1 MNFPHTFWLDTIW
14 LIPVF
19 PLVGAILMMLLGRYE
34 FLDPQDE
41 CTALEN
47 HHHHDRG
54 HDQDLR
60 SPGGLRWAIGPLC
73 SGFVLLSFLWSLGAV
88 LTGRTEQI
96 LFTWVAGLPFPT
108 FDSRPAVLAA
118 DWGYLLDPLS
128 AVMIL
133 MVTGIGF
140 LIHVYSIAY
149 MEHDGGLY
157 RYFGCLNLFVFFML
171 ILVMANNY
179 LLLFIG
185 WEGVGLASYLL
196 IGFYFKRKPASDAAM
211 KAFLMNR
218 LGDAGYLMALFFLLG
233 IFGTLRFTAIEASAH
248 PLLPWAT
255 LLLLVAATGKSAQ
268 IPLFT
273 WLPDAMEG
281 PTPVSALIHA
291 ATMVT
296 AGVYLIVR
304 SAPLFALTPEVGTLT
319 ATIGA
324 LTAVIAASIALVQ
337 HDIKKVLAYSTIS
350 QLGLMFI
357 ALGVGAYWAALFHV
371 VTHAFFKAQLFL
383 GAGSVIHSLDGEQ
396 DIRFMG
402 GLRHRMPHTFRTMF
416 IATLALAGWPGLA
429 GFFSKDAILTS
440 AWASSPALFGVGLLT
455 ALLTAFYMG
464 RLLFLTF
471 FSTYRGDVEIE
482 ESPKRMIIPLWV
494 LSLGSIGAGWFA
506 SPFAAW
512 LGATPE
518 AHSWG
523 VMAASSAVAIG
534 GLGLAYHFYL
544 SRPGTADRVESAAAP
559 VAKLLRAAWYFDDLY
574 EWAIVRGFARSGG
587 AALSRLDQKI
597 VDGGVNGVGWLT
609 RQTGAVGRWADTW
622 IIDGAVNLTA
632 LTVKLSSF
640 PVRFLQTGFAQSYAL
655 VIVISL
661 AALAGWYILRSA

>member
-1 MNFPHTFWLDTIW
+1 MNFLETIW
-14 LIPVF
+14 LIPAF

-41 CTALEN
+41 CAVLKN

-73 SGFVLLSFLWSLGAV
+73 SAFVLLSFLWSLGAV
-88 LTGRTEQI
+88 FAGRTEQI
-96 LFTWVAGLPFPT
+96 LFTWVAGLPFLT
-108 FDSRPAVLAA
+108 FDGRPAVLAA

-171 ILVMANNY
+171 ILVLANNY

-233 IFGTLRFTAIEASAH
+233 IFGTLRFTAIEASAD

-324 LTAVIAASIALVQ
+324 LTAVIAASIAIVQ

-383 GAGSVIHSLDGEQ
+383 CAGSVIHALNGEQ

-402 GLRHRMPHTFRTMF
+402 GLHRRMPHTFRTMF

-429 GFFSKDAILTS
+429 GFFSKDAILSS
-440 AWASSPALFGVGLLT
+440 AWAASPALFGVGLLT

-471 FSTYRGDVEIE
+471 FGPYRGDVEIE
-482 ESPKRMIIPLWV
+482 ESPKRMTIPLWF
-494 LSLGSIGAGWFA
+494 LSVGSIGAGWFA
-506 SPFAAW
+506 TPFATW
-512 LGATPE
+512 LGTTP
-518 AHSWG
+518 APHSWG
-523 VMAASSAVAIG
+523 VMAASAAVAIG
-534 GLGLAYHFYL
+534 GLALAYHFYL
-544 SRPGTADRVESAAAP
+544 SRPGLADRVESASAP
-559 VAKLLRAAWYFDDLY
+559 VAKLLRAGWYFDDLY
-574 EWAIVRGFARSGG
+574 EWAIVRGFARGG
-587 AALSRLDQKI
+587 GSALSKVDQKI
-597 VDGGVNGVGWLT
+597 VDGGINGLGWLT
-609 RQTGAVGRWADTW
+609 RQTGTVSRWADTW

-655 VIVISL
+655 VIVMSL